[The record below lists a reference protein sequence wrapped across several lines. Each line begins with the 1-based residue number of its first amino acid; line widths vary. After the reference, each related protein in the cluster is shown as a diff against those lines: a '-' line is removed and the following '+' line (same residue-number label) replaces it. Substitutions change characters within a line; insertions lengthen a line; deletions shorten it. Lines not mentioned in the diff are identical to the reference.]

1 MRIVAS
7 TGRDAIA
14 LAMSCRPDVI
24 LLDLALPDLDG
35 RDVCQ
40 HLRRASSVPIILVT
54 ASGTV
59 TDRVVGLE
67 PGADDYVGTPVAT
80 GEVIARIRAVLRPG
94 EEPLGV
100 GDRVEQA

>member
-1 MRIVAS
+1 M
-7 TGRDAIA
+7 
-14 LAMSCRPDVI
+14 I

-40 HLRRASSVPIILVT
+40 CLRRYSSVPIILVT

-67 PGADDYVGTPVAT
+67 LGAGDHGAGTIRGTLILNSGELIVVTAAT
-80 GEVIARIRAVLRPG
+80 AEIRRRSAETLLVTER
-94 EEPLGV
+94 
-100 GDRVEQA
+100 RTA